1 MIMEE
6 MLDERIS
13 ELGTAECEGKDSFA
27 EKLLCIDPLEAKK
40 IFE

>member
-1 MIMEE
+1 MEK

-27 EKLLCIDPLEAKK
+27 EKLHCLDPEESKK
-40 IFE
+40 ILE